1 MEADGE
7 RCGAGHVACEGD
19 FDVKWWWRG
28 DREAD
33 LERELRSHLEAEIS
47 DQRDQ
52 GLSAE
57 EARYAARRAF
67 GNPGLVS
74 EEVREMWGWGPIER
88 LLQEVRFS
96 VRTLRKNPGFTVF
109 AVLALALG
117 LGANAAIFSVVD
129 AVLLRSLPFRNAD
142 RLVEVW
148 EDASHFGFPLAP
160 LAPANSVDWKR
171 RNHVFE
177 DMAALKGDL
186 YALTGPGAPEQVEG
200 SPVTAN
206 LFPLLGVSPI
216 LGRGFSAEEDR
227 PGGPRVVVI
236 AYGLWQRRFGGDS
249 SILRREIWLN
259 NEKYAVIGV
268 MPRGITFPEKSQ
280 IWVPLALSPRQ
291 LAERDNHYLR
301 VFARLKPGVTLARAQ
316 REMADLA
323 AQSASE
329 YPETNMNIGAVL
341 VSLRDQLVGDLK
353 LTLWAVTAGVGCA
366 LLIACANLAGL
377 LLTRGVGREREF
389 ALRAALG
396 AGRARLIRQTLIE
409 SLLLASFGG
418 GAGVLIGV
426 ITLPFLRHLV
436 PGTLMASSELRID
449 LPLLGILLLL
459 SILAAVLF
467 GTLPAFLFSRPVLA
481 NSLLQ
486 GGRIAASGRTRIR
499 KMLIVGEVALAV
511 VLLVGTGLLT
521 RTLWALAHVPLG
533 FQPEGVMTLRTSLPV
548 SANSQYRTY
557 RARSE
562 FYRRVLDQVSA
573 IPGVVSAGYTTYLP
587 LTNAGGTSP
596 FAVEGAPPP
605 PPGQSNDA
613 NHRVISADYFRT
625 IGVRL
630 RAGRFFS
637 GSDGPDA
644 PPVAIINEAMARQ
657 YWTGQN
663 PLGHRFQLGRVAG
676 VWFTIVGVV
685 DDVRQAG
692 LDVNGRAEMY
702 FPYTQPAATEGYLTP
717 RDLAVQVK
725 GDPVA
730 YTRALEA
737 AVWQVDRDQP
747 IADVMPMEQ
756 LIADK
761 LVSRGVALKLI
772 AAFAGLALLLAALGL
787 YGLLAYTVLQRR
799 REIGVRMALG
809 AKPRQVS
816 VAVLREGLILVLSGL
831 AVGVAG
837 SWIAMRALKT
847 LLYGVTATDA
857 FVLAGSALVLLVV
870 GIVASY
876 LPARRAAGID
886 PMTALRYE

>member
-1 MEADGE
+1 
-7 RCGAGHVACEGD
+7 
-19 FDVKWWWRG
+19 
-28 DREAD
+28 
-33 LERELRSHLEAEIS
+33 
-47 DQRDQ
+47 
-52 GLSAE
+52 
-57 EARYAARRAF
+57 
-67 GNPGLVS
+67 
-74 EEVREMWGWGPIER
+74 
-88 LLQEVRFS
+88 LLQDIRFS
-96 VRTLRKNPGFTVF
+96 LRTLRKSPGFTVF

-186 YALTGPGAPEQVEG
+186 YALTGAGTPEQVEG
-200 SPVTAN
+200 GPVTAN

-216 LGRGFSAEEDR
+216 LGRSFSADEDR
-227 PGGPRVVVI
+227 PGGPRVVLI
-236 AYGLWQRRFGGDS
+236 GYGLWQRRFGGDS
-249 SILRREIWLN
+249 SIVGREIWLN
-259 NEKYAVIGV
+259 NEKYAVVGV

-301 VFARLKPGVTLARAQ
+301 VFARLKPGVTLARAK

-323 AQSASE
+323 TQLAGE
-329 YPETNMNIGAVL
+329 YPATNMNIGAVV

-353 LTLWAVTAGVGCA
+353 LTLWAVTAGVGCV

-409 SLLLASFGG
+409 SLLLAGFGG
-418 GAGVLIGV
+418 VAGVLIAV
-426 ITLPFLRHLV
+426 FTLPFLRHLV
-436 PGTLMASSELRID
+436 PSTLIAWSELQID
-449 LPLLGILLLL
+449 LRLLGFLLLL
-459 SILAAVLF
+459 SMLAAVLF
-467 GTLPAFLFSRPVLA
+467 GTLPALLFSRLDLS
-481 NSLLQ
+481 NSLQQ
-486 GGRIAASGRTRIR
+486 GGRVAASGRTRIR
-499 KMLIVGEVALAV
+499 KMLIVSEVALAV
-511 VLLVGTGLLT
+511 VLLVGAGLLT

-548 SANSQYRTY
+548 SANSAYRSFQ
-557 RARSE
+557 ARSE
-562 FYRRVLDQVSA
+562 FYRRVLDRVRA
-573 IPGVVSAGYTTYLP
+573 IPSVVSAGYTTFLP

-596 FAVEGAPPP
+596 FTVEGAPPP

-630 RAGRFFS
+630 RAGRFFRE
-637 GSDGPDA
+637 SDGPEA

-657 YWTGQN
+657 YWRGQN
-663 PLGHRFQLGRVAG
+663 PLGHRIQLGRVPG
-676 VWFTIVGVV
+676 VWFTVVGVV

-702 FPYTQPAATEGYLTP
+702 FPYTQPAGTQGYLTP
-717 RDLAVQVK
+717 RDLAVRVK
-725 GDPVA
+725 GDRMA
-730 YTRALEA
+730 YVKELEA
-737 AVWQVDRDQP
+737 AVWQVDRSQP
-747 IADVMPMEQ
+747 IADLMPMEQ

-761 LVSRGVALKLI
+761 LISREIALKLI

-809 AKPRQVS
+809 AQPRQVS
-816 VAVLREGLILVLSGL
+816 AAILREGLSLVVSGL

-837 SWIAMRALKT
+837 SWIVMRALKS

-857 FVLAGSALVLLVV
+857 WVLAGSTLVLLVV
-870 GIVASY
+870 GIIASY
-876 LPARRAAGID
+876 LPAHKAAGID

>member
-1 MEADGE
+1 
-7 RCGAGHVACEGD
+7 
-19 FDVKWWWRG
+19 VKWWRR
-28 DREAD
+28 DDKEED
-33 LERELRSHLEAEIS
+33 LERELRSHLEAEMS
-47 DQRDQ
+47 DQREQ
-52 GLSAE
+52 GLSSG
-57 EARYAARRAF
+57 EARNAARRVF
-67 GNPGLVS
+67 GNPALVR
-74 EEVREMWGWGPIER
+74 EEVRETWGWGSIER
-88 LLQEVRFS
+88 LLQDIRFS
-96 VRTLRKNPGFTVF
+96 IRTLRKSPGFTVF
-109 AVLALALG
+109 AVLALTLG

-148 EDASHFGFPLAP
+148 EEASHFGFPLAP
-160 LAPANSVDWKR
+160 VAPANSVDWNR

-177 DMAALKGDL
+177 DMAAVKGDL
-186 YALTGPGAPEQVEG
+186 YALTGAGTPEQIEG

-206 LFPLLGVSPI
+206 LFPLLGVSPV

-227 PGGPRVVVI
+227 PGGPRVVLI
-236 AYGLWQRRFGGDS
+236 SYGLWQRRFGGDA
-249 SILRREIWLN
+249 SILRREILLN
-259 NEKYAVIGV
+259 NEKYTVVGV
-268 MPRGITFPEKSQ
+268 MPRGITFPDKSQ
-280 IWVPLALSPRQ
+280 IWVPLALGPRQ

-301 VFARLKPGVTLARAQ
+301 VFARLKPRVTLAQAQ
-316 REMADLA
+316 NEMADLA

-329 YPETNMNIGAVL
+329 HPETNTNIGAVL

-353 LTLWAVTAGVGCA
+353 PTLWAVMAGVGCVV
-366 LLIACANLAGL
+366 LIACANLTGL

-409 SLLLASFGG
+409 SLLLAGFGG
-418 GAGVLIGV
+418 GASLLIGV

-436 PGTLMASSELRID
+436 PSTLIAWSELRID
-449 LPLLGILLLL
+449 LPLLGFLLLL
-459 SILAAVLF
+459 SLLAAVLF

-481 NSLLQ
+481 NSLQQ
-486 GGRIAASGRTRIR
+486 GGRVASGGRTRIR

-521 RTLWALAHVPLG
+521 RTLWALAHAPLG
-533 FQPEGVMTLRTSLPV
+533 FQPEGVITLRTSLPF
-548 SANSQYRTY
+548 SANSQYRAY
-557 RARSE
+557 KARSE

-573 IPGVVSAGYTTYLP
+573 IPGVVSAGYTTFLP

-596 FAVEGAPPP
+596 FTVEGAPPL
-605 PPGQSNDA
+605 PPGQFNDA

-630 RAGRFFS
+630 RTGRFFQN
-637 GSDGPDA
+637 SDGPEA

-657 YWTGQN
+657 YWMGQN
-663 PLGHRFQLGRVAG
+663 PLGHRFKLGRVAS
-676 VWFTIVGVV
+676 VSFTIVGVV
-685 DDVRQAG
+685 DDVRQAE
-692 LDVNGRAEMY
+692 LDVKGRAEMY

-725 GDPVA
+725 GDPSA
-730 YTRALEA
+730 YTKALEA

-747 IADVMPMEQ
+747 IADVMPLEQ
-756 LIADK
+756 LIANK

-799 REIGVRMALG
+799 REIGIRMALG
-809 AKPRQVS
+809 AQSRQVS
-816 VAVLREGLILVLSGL
+816 VAVLREGLSLVVSGL

-837 SWIAMRALKT
+837 SWIAMRALKS

-857 FVLAGSALVLLVV
+857 LVLAASAFVLLVV
-870 GIVASY
+870 GVIASY
-876 LPARRAAGID
+876 LPAHRAAGID